1 MPIKTFCL
9 FDMSCTVCTILARL
23 DGHMVEVKAI
33 VPVLGE
39 ARGRVDSLVI
49 SCAIVAFSAEGIQ
62 GK

>member
-1 MPIKTFCL
+1 
-9 FDMSCTVCTILARL
+9 MSCTVCTILARL